1 MSYKA
6 LNDDGL
12 IFALDIGTKS
22 IIGVLGKKE
31 NDKIVVEHI
40 EAGFHSKR
48 AMYKGQ
54 IHDIDSVAKAAEGV
68 KLALEKKAGC
78 PLDEV
83 TIAVAGRSLQ
93 TNKVTISREI
103 DPIKEIDAD
112 LINSLE
118 IEGLQKSKYE
128 LEKQSEE
135 YIRYFCVGHT
145 VVHYYIDDIIITNP
159 LGHKGN
165 KITLDILAT
174 FLPQIVVDSLYA
186 VISKLGLEVKYMTL
200 EPIAAI
206 EVAVP
211 ENTRLLNLALV
222 DIGAG
227 TSDIAITKD
236 GTVIAYGM
244 TASAGDDIT
253 EQVAKEYLLDFDA
266 AEELKINLNKE
277 KIQKFSNIIGMPYE
291 IESEQILKQVEPT
304 IRMVAN
310 LIVDNIIEQNG
321 KSPSAV
327 FLIGGSSQLPWLN
340 IFIAEGLDLP
350 KERVVVRGIE
360 AFKDA
365 ILTSTSVSGPEYI
378 TPIGIL
384 AKTLKNKELDFIE
397 IYVNEQRFKLLQTKK
412 LQVKDALVLAGF
424 NPRKLIPERG
434 RSINF
439 NVNGNKKI
447 LYGEYGEPAKITIN
461 GEMCNME
468 SCIKNG
474 DTIKIYPA
482 EKGKSKIYTLKDI
495 LPLENKIFIN
505 EKPMLQVYDYA
516 INNRAASKS
525 SIIEDG
531 DYVRYNS
538 IEDIKGLC
546 LYTGID
552 YEKCIIRI
560 NGKTATLDQSIKNGD
575 YIDIKG
581 EEPGEDLQ
589 ENANDFNEKTKPIHK
604 KIIVKCNNKPVEIP
618 DKKSGTVFID
628 IFDYIDFDRS
638 KVRGKLVLLLNGIK
652 ADYTDPIKT
661 GDEIEVYWGS

>member
-1 MSYKA
+1 MSHKA

-31 NDKIVVEHI
+31 NDKIVVKHI
-40 EAGFHSKR
+40 ETGFHSKR

-68 KLALEKKAGC
+68 KLALEEKAGC

-103 DPIKEIDAD
+103 DPIKAIDSD

-135 YIRYFCVGHT
+135 YIKYFCVGHT

-174 FLPQIVVDSLYA
+174 FLPQIVVDSLYS
-186 VISKLGLEVKYMTL
+186 VISKLDLEVKYMTL

-277 KIQKFSNIIGMPYE
+277 KIQKFSNIIGMSYE
-291 IESEQILKQVEPT
+291 TESEQILKQVEPT
-304 IRMVAN
+304 IRMVAK

-321 KSPSAV
+321 KPPSAV
-327 FLIGGSSQLPWLN
+327 FLIGGSSQLPRLN
-340 IFIAEGLDLP
+340 IFIAEGLELP
-350 KERVVVRGIE
+350 EERVVVRGIE
-360 AFKDA
+360 AFNDA

-434 RSINF
+434 KSINI
-439 NVNGNKKI
+439 NVNGNKKV

-461 GEMCNME
+461 GEICNME
-468 SCIKNG
+468 SYIKNG

-495 LPLENKIFIN
+495 LPLENKIFVN
-505 EKPMLQVYDYA
+505 ENPILQIYDYA
-516 INNRAASKS
+516 INNKAASKS
-525 SIIEDG
+525 TIIEDG
-531 DYVRYNS
+531 DYIRYNS
-538 IEDIKGLC
+538 IEDIKSLC

-552 YEKCIIRI
+552 YGKCIIRI
-560 NGKTATLDQSIKNGD
+560 NGKTAARDQSIKNGD

-581 EEPGEDLQ
+581 EESGKGSQ
-589 ENANDFNEKTKPIHK
+589 ESANDFDEETGSIHK
-604 KIIVKCNNKPVEIP
+604 KIIVKCNNRSVEIP
-618 DKKSGTVFID
+618 DKKNGAVFID

-638 KVRGKLVLLLNGIK
+638 KVRGKLVLLLNGRK
-652 ADYTDPIKT
+652 ANYTDSIKT
-661 GDEIEVYWGS
+661 GDEIEVY